1 MYSDA
6 FICECAIREVVIK
19 TTRHRKTTLKD
30 IAKEADVSPT
40 TVSLVLKNHDTT
52 RVGAETRKLIL
63 EIAKRLNYR
72 PNYAAR
78 ALLKQESYTLG
89 LVITTL
95 VNPFYSEIAQDI
107 IARCK
112 EIGYSVIISSVRGG
126 IEDERR
132 SVQDLL
138 DRGVDGLIMC
148 SAYRD
153 DPVVFDLIQ
162 LGVPFILAL
171 RGVRQRVGDPPV
183 DFIVVDNKR
192 GGYIAVKHLLRLG
205 HRRIGIITGDPE
217 TVTGKHRLQGSLAA
231 FKANGIVPLQNLI
244 KFGDFQRD
252 CAYCMTGELLQ
263 EKDRPT
269 AIFAH
274 SDHMAMGVLERLCK
288 EGIKVPDDMAVV
300 GFDDIEMGR
309 LPGVDLT
316 TVTQKKAIMG
326 RMAVDNLISKIRG
339 ESHHLATRV
348 ILDPILIIR
357 RSCGFHL
364 EGHRYELPLKKGQ
377 EEIVL
382 DGSPNLKG
390 I

>member
-1 MYSDA
+1 MRDK
-6 FICECAIREVVIK
+6 EVSIK
-19 TTRHRKTTLKD
+19 TTRRPKTTLKD
-30 IAKEADVSPT
+30 VAKEANVSST
-40 TVSLVLKNHDTT
+40 TVSLVLKDNETS
-52 RVGAETRKLIL
+52 RVGAETRKRIL
-63 EIAKRLNYR
+63 EIAKRLSYR
-72 PNYAAR
+72 PNFAAR
-78 ALLKQESYTLG
+78 ALLKQECYTLG

-95 VNPFYSEIAQDI
+95 VNPFYSEISQDI

-132 SVQDLL
+132 SVQDLM
-138 DRGVDGLIMC
+138 DRGVDGLIIC
-148 SAYRD
+148 SAHEK
-153 DPVVFDLIQ
+153 DPVVSDLIQ
-162 LGVPFILAL
+162 FGVPFILAL
-171 RGVRQRVGDPPV
+171 RGVKQNMGDPPV

-192 GGYIAVKHLLRLG
+192 GGYIAVKHLLQMG
-205 HRRIGIITGDPE
+205 NRRIAIITGDQG
-217 TVTGKHRLQGSLAA
+217 TLTGKHRLQGSLAA
-231 FKANGIVPLQNLI
+231 FKANGVMPCQELI
-244 KFGDFQRD
+244 KIGDFYQD
-252 CAYCMTGELLQ
+252 CGYRLTGELLR

-274 SDHMAMGVLERLCK
+274 SDHMAVGVLERLYR
-288 EGIKVPDDMAVV
+288 EGISVPEDMAVI

-326 RMAVDNLISKIRG
+326 RMAVDNLIAKIRG
-339 ESHHLATRV
+339 ESSYISTRI
-348 ILDPILIIR
+348 ILDPVLIVR

-364 EGHRYELPLKKGQ
+364 PGNGYELPLKKGQ

-382 DGSPNLKG
+382 DGSFNLKG